1 MKHNYMSTERRR
13 GVGRV
18 GRERGAVAAL
28 ELAAQVA
35 QAKEIASN
43 WLCRS

>member
-1 MKHNYMSTERRR
+1 MSTAKAKA
-13 GVGRV
+13 GVGGV
-18 GRERGAVAAL
+18 LDVRGGTKKML
-28 ELAAQVA
+28 LWSWLQVA